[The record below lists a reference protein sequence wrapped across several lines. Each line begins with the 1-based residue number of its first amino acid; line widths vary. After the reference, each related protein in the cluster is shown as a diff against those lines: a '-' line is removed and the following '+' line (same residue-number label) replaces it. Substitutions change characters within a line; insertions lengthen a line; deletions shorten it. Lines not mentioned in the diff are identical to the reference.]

1 MGHCKFQIPI
11 GGHVKHDEMT
21 FFLVLLVLFSIVC
34 QSDNSSYAQ
43 REMRVVKV
51 VVTH

>member
-1 MGHCKFQIPI
+1 MSHFRLQIPI
-11 GGHVKHDEMT
+11 GVHVKHDEMT